1 MAEASLSLFSVCQ
14 NMWVCVMHECDT
26 PLLTVQGGIAD
37 GLGQAG
43 SEEIPLADVFQ
54 PTLVLRTYGLMS
66 LHIRTSPR

>member
-1 MAEASLSLFSVCQ
+1 
-14 NMWVCVMHECDT
+14 MWVCVMRACSS
-26 PLLTVQGGIAD
+26 PLLTLQGGVTD
-37 GLGQAG
+37 GLGEAG

>member
-1 MAEASLSLFSVCQ
+1 
-14 NMWVCVMHECDT
+14 MHAYDT
-26 PLLTVQGGIAD
+26 PLLTVQGGGAD

-66 LHIRTSPR
+66 LHIRK

>member
-1 MAEASLSLFSVCQ
+1 
-14 NMWVCVMHECDT
+14 MHECDT
-26 PLLTVQGGIAD
+26 PLLTVQGGVAD